1 MANQMQLE
9 VILAGN
15 RIATRVFVV
24 RTDGQAYG
32 HMITKF
38 SRMGILPHFL
48 MQDETG
54 KWQLFLYPCF
64 LKY

>member
-48 MQDETG
+48 IHG
-54 KWQLFLYPCF
+54 APLPALRARGIRY
-64 LKY
+64 